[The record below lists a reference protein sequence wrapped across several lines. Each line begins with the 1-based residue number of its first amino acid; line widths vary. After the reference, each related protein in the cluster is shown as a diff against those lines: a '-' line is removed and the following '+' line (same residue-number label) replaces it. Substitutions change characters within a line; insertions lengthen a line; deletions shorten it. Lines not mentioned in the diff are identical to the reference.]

1 MSTQLISYD
10 FGDQFNEILEST
22 TQEIFIISP
31 FIGLKTASQLADWL
45 KQNPTVIC
53 RIITRFYR
61 EDFIQN
67 VSSLQGLEELY
78 KAGAALYAVQG
89 LHTKLY
95 LFDDHSVII
104 GSANFTN
111 GGFYSN
117 IELSVLFQD
126 EEEIYIAGK
135 NYFSDL
141 LSLVQ
146 DSKDAIITEEWITEE
161 KLQVSKMRA
170 NQKGKTVTYAP
181 NRFKRGYIV
190 PRQKTTDLL
199 EECLENATDKSNI
212 GTNFWLK
219 FEGTGEERVN
229 HDWDYTQLKGK
240 RNRALEKTHFP
251 RRPGSIEKDHTLFI
265 AIVSYDKEK
274 NPTPMIIGYAGT
286 DGFNNKNV
294 ISESEKTAEPWKERF
309 PYFLELYDGKVIKG
323 PIKNGIPLQDV
334 YRDLGKRTYPT
345 LMNKE
350 NVKPITLNSMHF
362 KRSHLRIT
370 NEASDYLVKRLEQ
383 LFKTEGYMTIGDGV
397 PKKVGI

>member
-10 FGDQFNEILEST
+10 FGDQFKEILEST
-22 TQEIFIISP
+22 AQEVYIISP
-31 FIGLKTASQLADWL
+31 FIGLKTASQLAEWL

-67 VSSLQGLEELY
+67 VSSLQGLEDLY

-111 GGFYSN
+111 GGFYS
-117 IELSVLFQD
+117 VLFQG
-126 EEEIYIAGK
+126 EEEIYVAGK

-146 DSKDAIITEEWITEE
+146 DSKEAIITEDWIKEE

-170 NQKGKTVTYAP
+170 NQKGKTITYPP
-181 NRFKRGYIV
+181 NIFKKGIIV
-190 PRQKTTDLL
+190 PRQKTTDML
-199 EECLENATDKSNI
+199 EECLSVAVDKPNLATNV
-212 GTNFWLK
+212 WLK

-240 RNRALEKTHFP
+240 KNRALEKTHFP
-251 RRPGSIEKDHTLFI
+251 RRPGSIGKDHTLFI

-274 NPTPMIIGYAGT
+274 NPTPMIIGYAQT
-286 DGFNNKNV
+286 DGFNKKNI
-294 ISESEKTAEPWKERF
+294 ISEVEKIAEPWKGRF

-334 YRDLGKRTYPT
+334 YRDLDNVSNTY
-345 LMNKE
+345 
-350 NVKPITLNSMHF
+350 
-362 KRSHLRIT
+362 
-370 NEASDYLVKRLEQ
+370 EQ
-383 LFKTEGYMTIGDGV
+383 R
-397 PKKVGI
+397 